1 MGSAKRCV
9 DSNGS
14 NAASEAAA
22 NDVEVLMRALASPSI
37 SAILACLPLPVSS
50 VRAAKVLP
58 QLTPLESMHE
68 TSSASF
74 SSNEATCDV
83 YMARISHE
91 IAENADYGS
100 TVYMRRSRWVHSV
113 RGTLCTHSTPTS
125 HHQSEQQPQAT
136 SSAKR

>member
-1 MGSAKRCV
+1 MGRAKRCV

-22 NDVEVLMRALASPSI
+22 NDEAVLMRALASPSI

-58 QLTPLESMHE
+58 QLTPLESMQE

-74 SSNEATCDV
+74 SSNETTCDMQ
-83 YMARISHE
+83 Y
-91 IAENADYGS
+91 D
-100 TVYMRRSRWVHSV
+100 TD
-113 RGTLCTHSTPTS
+113 LP
-125 HHQSEQQPQAT
+125 
-136 SSAKR
+136 